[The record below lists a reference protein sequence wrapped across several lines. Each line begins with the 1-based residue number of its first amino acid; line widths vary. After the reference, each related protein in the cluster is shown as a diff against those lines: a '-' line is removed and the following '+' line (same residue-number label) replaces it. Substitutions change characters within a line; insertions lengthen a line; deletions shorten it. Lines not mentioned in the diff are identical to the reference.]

1 MRSVLLAGLAMS
13 AALGFAGSAQA
24 VVLTFDGN
32 ICNGGGACSFNG
44 SSIDQT
50 YGDIAGQLDVRWD
63 GDLSTNIADN
73 FRYWGPN
80 YSDLT
85 NVGYAN
91 SGATGE
97 IFLQPLS
104 GFQVKLNSFD
114 LGAWPNVNRTT
125 QVTLLGGN
133 GDLLGSFPNIT
144 VLGNVRAQFFANL
157 TRSDGIRIQF
167 GPDSFNVGIDN
178 ISFDVSRT
186 NGGPG
191 PIPEPATWAL
201 MIGGFGLAGAMLRRR
216 RMVAA

>member
-1 MRSVLLAGLAMS
+1 MRSVLLAGLAMT

-32 ICNGGGACSFNG
+32 ICSGGGCGN
-44 SSIDQT
+44 SSAIDQT
-50 YGDIAGQLDVRWD
+50 YGDISGQLDVKWD
-63 GDLSTNIADN
+63 GDISTNVIDN
-73 FRYWGPN
+73 FRFWGPQ

-91 SGATGE
+91 SGAAGE

-104 GFQVKLNSFD
+104 GYQVKLNGFD
-114 LGAWPNVNRTT
+114 LGAWPNLNRTT
-125 QVTLLGGN
+125 QVTLRGGN
-133 GDLLGSFPNIT
+133 GDLLFQSGSIT
-144 VLGNVRAQFFANL
+144 VLGSVRSTFAFPNM

-201 MIGGFGLAGAMLRRR
+201 MIGGFGIAGAMLRRR